1 MSSCQC
7 SRFTNK
13 YDRIGFIKSMTLH
26 GVIDGPSVAP
36 PVETTLCSDPS
47 STPATTSRAVGSEVE
62 LLPFQDGPVEVLQ
75 P

>member
-1 MSSCQC
+1 
-7 SRFTNK
+7 
-13 YDRIGFIKSMTLH
+13 MTLH